1 MFQHK
6 WERFTNQNDSVLQ
19 AIKQMRTKDY
29 RVFAIVYEL
38 DPSRQNFNQPLLQC
52 GTYQLMIVSAPFE
65 RTKLAA

>member
-6 WERFTNQNDSVLQ
+6 WERFTNQNDLVSQV
-19 AIKQMRTKDY
+19 IKQMRTKDC

-38 DPSRQNFNQPLLQC
+38 DPSRQNFNQPFLQG